1 MPTIPL
7 IKKWQIAR
15 GRHRLSFRDSR
26 FCADATSR
34 IEPRATSIKSL
45 IGGNA

>member
-1 MPTIPL
+1 MIPL
-7 IKKWQIAR
+7 KMKWQTAR
-15 GRHRLSFRDSR
+15 GRYILSFRDSP

-34 IEPRATSIKSL
+34 IEPRAISINSL